1 MFTYNIYYRE
11 NILFIRLIGSLNKN
25 TIKYI
30 DSELDN
36 IVNNLG
42 IYNIVFNFQELVE
55 LDTFAAHT
63 LIDWYNLIK
72 SRKGVSLVCGVPG
85 CVRKSNLLSY
95 MKEISNELCAIRVI
109 NWNN

>member
-1 MFTYNIYYRE
+1 MFTYNIEYRE

-72 SRKGVSLVCGVPG
+72 SRKG
-85 CVRKSNLLSY
+85 
-95 MKEISNELCAIRVI
+95 
-109 NWNN
+109 